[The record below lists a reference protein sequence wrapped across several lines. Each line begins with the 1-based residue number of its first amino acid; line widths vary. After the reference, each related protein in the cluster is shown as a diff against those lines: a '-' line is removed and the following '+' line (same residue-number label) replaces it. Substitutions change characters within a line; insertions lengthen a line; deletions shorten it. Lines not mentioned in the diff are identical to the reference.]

1 MARSVSIAVTG
12 DLFPNDRFYVDG
24 RPIDSGLDSTLAV
37 MGKADIR
44 HATFLMPLSERGE
57 AMEKVAVIRAHPAI
71 AEDLPN
77 LGLNLISLA
86 NNHSFDFGPDA
97 LSDTI
102 RALTGAG
109 SQIIGAGVDIDA
121 ATKPVILT
129 ENGVRV
135 GFVAFSCLVP
145 PGAAA
150 TAERPGIA
158 AIRVHSSYEVHPAW
172 SVEEPGEPELVQIH
186 TRVDAD
192 DEARALEQVRAVRQD
207 VDILIVT
214 VHWGF
219 GAGERLAEYQ
229 QPLAH
234 AFVDAGAD
242 AVFGHHVH
250 GVQGVEIYQGSPIF
264 YSPGTFIGRQES
276 EDPATLSELAQRL
289 IADMTPDGYI
299 AILEFTDEKLASLAL
314 TPTTHSE
321 RGIPHV
327 SEGEEFDRVAGRII
341 RGSSKLG
348 TKMTAEGR
356 ELVVDLG

>member
-1 MARSVSIAVTG
+1 MTKSVSIAVTG
-12 DLFPNDRFYVDG
+12 DLFPNDRFYVAD
-24 RPIDSGLDSTLAV
+24 RPIDSGLDSALAV

-77 LGLNLISLA
+77 LGLDLISLA
-86 NNHSFDFGPDA
+86 NNHTFDFGPDA

-102 RALTGAG
+102 EALTGAG
-109 SQIIGAGVDIDA
+109 SMVIGAGANLEA
-121 ATKPVILT
+121 ASKPVILT
-129 ENGVRV
+129 RNEVRV

-150 TAERPGIA
+150 TADRPGISG
-158 AIRVHSSYEVHPAW
+158 IRVHSSYEVHPAW

-186 TRVDAD
+186 TRVDPD
-192 DEARALEQVRAVRQD
+192 DEARALEQIKAVRKEVD
-207 VDILIVT
+207 VLVVT
-214 VHWGF
+214 VHWGY
-219 GAGERLAEYQ
+219 GAGERQAEYQ
-229 QPLAH
+229 QPLGH

-242 AVFGHHVH
+242 VVFGHHVH
-250 GVQGVEIYQGSPIF
+250 GVQGVEIYQGRPIL

-299 AILEFTDEKLASLAL
+299 AILEFTDNKLTSLVL
-314 TPTTHSE
+314 NPTSHNDK
-321 RGIPHV
+321 GIPHI
-327 SEGEEFDRVAGRII
+327 SKGEEFERVSSRII

-348 TKMTAEGR
+348 TRMTVEGDR
-356 ELVVDLG
+356 LVVDLS